1 MDAAYKSKHL
11 VKKPVAPRRAAP
23 RRKRDDRR
31 SLVQLL
37 VSLGLFLLVFLG
49 RGAFPAQIEAWSEI
63 IETDVNFSAVF
74 QKFGHALA
82 EKEGA
87 VQALK
92 VLGLSLLGGQPE
104 EPPVSSQPPR
114 EQAAPVPLG
123 QTGRLGLE
131 AAEEY
136 GIVIRPERKPQE
148 SKPPKEVEG
157 TPEPTP
163 EIVTAM
169 AQAYASDGTKLPSNV
184 SFQFYEL
191 GLAKTVVP
199 VRGEV
204 TSGFGYRISPV
215 NGKREFHL
223 ALDIAAA
230 EGTKVGAFA
239 DGTVQYIGES
249 DEFGLYLKIR
259 HANGVSTFYAH
270 CSKLLVR
277 KGDKVTC
284 GQTIALVG
292 STGNVTGAHLHLTI
306 EKDNVRLDPAHYVDL

>member
-23 RRKRDDRR
+23 RQKRDDRR

-63 IETDVNFSAVF
+63 IEADVSFRAVF
-74 QKFGHALA
+74 QEFGQALA
-82 EKEGA
+82 EKKGA
-87 VQALK
+87 AQALK

-104 EPPVSSQPPR
+104 EPPVSGQPPQ
-114 EQAAPVPLG
+114 EQAVPVPLG

-131 AAEEY
+131 AVKEY

-148 SKPPKEVEG
+148 VKPPEEVG
-157 TPEPTP
+157 ATPEPTP

-169 AQAYASDGTKLPSNV
+169 AQTHAADGTKLPSNV

-191 GLAKTVVP
+191 GLAETVIP

-270 CSKLLVR
+270 CSKLLVQ

-284 GQTIALVG
+284 GQAVALVG
-292 STGNVTGAHLHLTI
+292 STGKATGPHLHLTI
-306 EKDNVRLDPAHYVDL
+306 EKDNIRLDPAHYVKL

>member
-1 MDAAYKSKHL
+1 MDAAYKSKRL

-23 RRKRDDRR
+23 RQKRGDRR
-31 SLVQLL
+31 SLIQLV
-37 VSLGLFLLVFLG
+37 VSLGLFLLVFFG
-49 RGAFPAQIEAWSEI
+49 RGEFPAQIDAWSEI
-63 IETDVNFSAVF
+63 IETDVSFRTVF
-74 QKFGHALA
+74 QKFGQVVA
-82 EKEGA
+82 EKESA
-87 VQALK
+87 AQALK
-92 VLGLSLLGGQPE
+92 VLGLSMLGE
-104 EPPVSSQPPR
+104 RTEAVPVSSQPPE
-114 EQAAPVPLG
+114 EQAKLVPLG

-131 AAEEY
+131 EAEEY
-136 GIVIRPERKPQE
+136 GIVIRPEHKPQE
-148 SKPPKEVEG
+148 SNPPEEVKM

-169 AQAYASDGTKLPSNV
+169 AQTYASDGTKLPSNV

-191 GLAKTVVP
+191 GLTKTVIP

-215 NGKREFHL
+215 TGKREFHL

-230 EGTKVGAFA
+230 EGTEVGAFA

-292 STGNVTGAHLHLTI
+292 STGNVTGSHLHLTL
-306 EKDNVRLDPAHYVDL
+306 EKDNIRLDPAYYVDL

>member
-74 QKFGHALA
+74 QKFGQALA

-136 GIVIRPERKPQE
+136 GIVIRPETAERGGGDARTDPGDRDGNGADLRIRWDK
-148 SKPPKEVEG
+148 
-157 TPEPTP
+157 TPF
-163 EIVTAM
+163 
-169 AQAYASDGTKLPSNV
+169 KC
-184 SFQFYEL
+184 
-191 GLAKTVVP
+191 
-199 VRGEV
+199 
-204 TSGFGYRISPV
+204 
-215 NGKREFHL
+215 EFSVL
-223 ALDIAAA
+223 
-230 EGTKVGAFA
+230 
-239 DGTVQYIGES
+239 
-249 DEFGLYLKIR
+249 
-259 HANGVSTFYAH
+259 
-270 CSKLLVR
+270 
-277 KGDKVTC
+277 
-284 GQTIALVG
+284 
-292 STGNVTGAHLHLTI
+292 
-306 EKDNVRLDPAHYVDL
+306 